1 MYPVSIVSCYYPLS
15 QSKHSVEEYM
25 TWILQF
31 LTKVDT
37 PIIMFSE
44 GDAYRFMKEIRE
56 QAGLADRFHLIQ
68 KPFSELKFSTPE
80 WIQTWKNQV
89 EMSNYKHLHNQEL
102 FRIWSNKAFFVEEAI
117 QKNPFQSD
125 FFVWCDAGC
134 WRDSRVSRIFGPS
147 WPSPTKLQANKL
159 HILAISS
166 VQPYINQLMNPA
178 IQTQEDCVTKIDTRF
193 KAIVGGTILIGDK
206 AAWQTWI
213 PTFESTLTLFI
224 KNNLF
229 AGDDQAVIT
238 SAALWLRK
246 QESPNAPLFIDAPK
260 GNGFVEVD
268 DVRMGDMWFAFQ
280 IYFSPIMDCT
290 FSIY

>member
-15 QSKHSVEEYM
+15 KSKHSIEEYM
-25 TWILQF
+25 SWILNF
-31 LTKVDT
+31 LSNIDT

-44 GDAYRFMKEIRE
+44 GQAFQFMKQIRD
-56 QAGLADRFHLIQ
+56 QAGLADRFFPIQ
-68 KPFSELKFSTPE
+68 KSFSDLKFSNEE
-80 WIQTWKNQV
+80 WIQTWEKQV
-89 EMSNYKHLHNQEL
+89 DLSNYKHLHNQEL
-102 FRIWSNKAFFVEEAI
+102 FRIWANKAFFVEEAI
-117 QKNPFQSD
+117 EQNPFQSD

-134 WRDSRVSRIFGPS
+134 WRDFRVSRTFGPG
-147 WPSPTKLQANKL
+147 WPSVSKIQSNKL

-166 VQPYINQLMNPA
+166 VRPFLDELVNSD

-193 KAIVGGTILIGDK
+193 KAIVGGTILVGDK

-224 KNNLF
+224 KHNYF
-229 AGDDQAVIT
+229 AGDDQSVIT

-246 QESPNAPLFIDAPK
+246 EGSPNAPIFIDAPK

-268 DVRMGDMWFAFQ
+268 EVRMGDLWFAFQ
-280 IYFSPIMDCT
+280 IYFSPTMDCKFVT
-290 FSIY
+290 Y